1 MLYTD
6 IDARQLLVAER
17 HAQLVHDA
25 SSLGRS
31 DGDAAGRRRFTP
43 DAVRSRLGRSP
54 LQRVTQII
62 AVVVPFAVAAILA
75 LPAAATQPQAVQLVL
90 NGHITGPSSI
100 AGTWSATGAVT
111 DSGTYTETFHFVG
124 NTVHVEKVLV
134 GSGGTIDLAARATV
148 VWTSPCTATFA
159 AGNWEMSG
167 VSGAYTSLR
176 GGGSPAAT
184 ATSFGDVCTGAIRIT
199 HVGSAHFDGA
209 STE

>member
-6 IDARQLLVAER
+6 IDARQPLVAE
-17 HAQLVHDA
+17 
-25 SSLGRS
+25 
-31 DGDAAGRRRFTP
+31 RFTP
-43 DAVRSRLGRSP
+43 DAVRSTLVRSP
-54 LQRVTQII
+54 LQRFARIVAI
-62 AVVVPFAVAAILA
+62 VVPFAVVAILA
-75 LPAAATQPQAVQLVL
+75 LPAAATQPQAVRLVL

-111 DSGTYTETFHFVG
+111 DTGTYTETFHFVG

-148 VWTSPCTATFA
+148 VWTSPCTATFTV
-159 AGNWEMSG
+159 GNWQMAG
-167 VSGAYTSLR
+167 VSGAYESLQ

-199 HVGSAHFDGA
+199 HVGSAHFDGE

>member
-6 IDARQLLVAER
+6 IDARRLLAAER
-17 HAQLVHDA
+17 HAQLVRA
-25 SSLGRS
+25 ATRLNRTG
-31 DGDAAGRRRFTP
+31 GDPAGRPRFAP
-43 DAVRSRLGRSP
+43 HVVNPKPVGAP
-54 LQRVTQII
+54 LRMLARIVALVI
-62 AVVVPFAVAAILA
+62 PFAVAAVVA
-75 LPAAATQPQAVQLVL
+75 LPAAATQPQAVRLVL

-111 DSGTYTETFHFVG
+111 DTGTYTETFHFVG

-148 VWTSPCTATFA
+148 VWTSPCTATFT
-159 AGNWEMSG
+159 AGNWEMAG
-167 VSGAYTSLR
+167 VSGAYKSLQ

-184 ATSFGDVCTGAIRIT
+184 ATSFGDVCTGAIHIT
-199 HVGSAHFDGA
+199 HVGSAHFDGQ